1 MLCKRPSSNWIFPYS
16 SMVAGSASSFLYH
29 HILYLKPWNSVWS
42 AGFPEMLIGPEQPFN
57 LKGVLEAAFLLGN
70 ESKNLEAKTF
80 RNYEVQYF
88 LSVLYV
94 ML

>member
-1 MLCKRPSSNWIFPYS
+1 
-16 SMVAGSASSFLYH
+16 
-29 HILYLKPWNSVWS
+29 
-42 AGFPEMLIGPEQPFN
+42 MLISPEQPFN

>member
-1 MLCKRPSSNWIFPYS
+1 
-16 SMVAGSASSFLYH
+16 
-29 HILYLKPWNSVWS
+29 
-42 AGFPEMLIGPEQPFN
+42 MLISPEQPFN
-57 LKGVLEAAFLLGN
+57 LKGVLEAAFLLGS
-70 ESKNLEAKTF
+70 ESKNLEAKTC